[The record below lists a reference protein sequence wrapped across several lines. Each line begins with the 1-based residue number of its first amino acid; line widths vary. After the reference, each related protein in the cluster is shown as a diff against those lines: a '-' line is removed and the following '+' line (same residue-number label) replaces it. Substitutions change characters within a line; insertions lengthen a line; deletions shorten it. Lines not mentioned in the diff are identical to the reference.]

1 MFVLI
6 VVEYPPLVSSLSNVS
21 IKIDNKK
28 MKEEEEKNTE
38 LVGEMFFLLFRC
50 YIFTAPGKSRL
61 KGVYILSRTERTCLG
76 LPFQL

>member
-21 IKIDNKK
+21 IKIVFFSSSSLIFLLS
-28 MKEEEEKNTE
+28 E
-38 LVGEMFFLLFRC
+38 LVGEMFFLLFRY